1 MHNNLLCKY
10 LTNQD
15 HIMNHYGKHFVAI
28 IGGSVAGS
36 EAANLLAKSGYR
48 VAVFDQKM
56 LPYGKIE
63 DGLPNWHSGLRDK
76 EEAAIDKRLSHEG
89 VRFIPG
95 FTLGKD
101 GKIEDLLND
110 WGFSAVIVAIGA
122 WHDRKIAIEGIEKYY
137 NKGIVKQNDLVY
149 WFNHKHEVD
158 YAGPEYKIVNNTVVV
173 GGGLASLDMVKI
185 AMVELV
191 GRALKDKMDI
201 DVDMFTL
208 EKKGIA
214 KILAEHG
221 TSLEALGVEPCTLY
235 YRRDAE
241 DMPLYPRKKDTPEG
255 IEQARRVSKKL
266 LDNYVAKYLFK
277 FVGRTVPSAII
288 ERDGIFKGMTFQKLD
303 IEDGK
308 LVELKGET
316 IDVETDLLI
325 SSIGSLPKETP
336 SLPIAGNMLKTHGE
350 FGCRVEGFD
359 NVFAVGN
366 VVTGRGNILESRKHG
381 REITDMIIDE
391 HLESLEQSDPM
402 ADKYEDLFRNI
413 EGDVVK
419 KIGNIGA
426 TLSETAVH
434 SNEEINFIIN
444 KTKALQE
451 RVGYNGDYMAWVE
464 KNRPVRLEDTL

>member
-1 MHNNLLCKY
+1 MS
-10 LTNQD
+10 
-15 HIMNHYGKHFVAI
+15 HYGKHFVAI

-36 EAANLLAKSGYR
+36 EAALLLAEKGFR

-63 DGLPNWHSGLRDK
+63 DGLPKWHKALRDK

-101 GKIEDLLND
+101 GTIDELLST

-122 WHDRKIAIEGIEKYY
+122 WHDRKIGIDGVENYY
-137 NKGIVKQNDLVY
+137 NKGVVKQNDLVF
-149 WFNHKHEVD
+149 WFNHKHEPN
-158 YAGPEYKIVNNTVVV
+158 YSGPSYVLASNTAVV

-185 AMVELV
+185 IMIELV
-191 GRALKDKMDI
+191 KESLEKKKGIITDI
-201 DVDMFTL
+201 FTL

-214 KILAEHG
+214 SILEQHD
-221 TSLEALGVEPCTLY
+221 TNLEELGVGPCTLY

-255 IEQARRVSKKL
+255 IVQARKVSKKL
-266 LDNYVAKYLFK
+266 LDNYVSKYLFK
-277 FVGRTVPSAII
+277 FEGRSVPKALI
-288 ERDGIFKGMTFQKLD
+288 EEDNELKGMTFQRVD
-303 IEDGK
+303 IQDGK
-308 LVELKGET
+308 LVELAGDT
-316 IDVETDLLI
+316 FDVKTDLII
-325 SSIGSLPKETP
+325 SSIGSLPKETK

-350 FGCRVEGFD
+350 FGCRVEGFE

-391 HLESLEQSDPM
+391 HFDALPDKDPM
-402 ADKYEDLFRNI
+402 GEQYEDLFRKI
-413 EGDVVK
+413 EGDVIK
-419 KIGNIGA
+419 KIDNIGV
-426 TLSETAVH
+426 TLSESEVH
-434 SNEEINFIIN
+434 SNEEINFIIS
-444 KTKALQE
+444 KTKELQE
-451 RVGYNGDYMAWVE
+451 RVGYDGNYLAWAE
-464 KNRPVRLEDTL
+464 KNRPIRLEDILNSDNS